1 MYQQQPLQT
10 SDSPL
15 IKANGVLSDASPAP
29 PADNWQVAI
38 PLTTNSPEANP
49 ATAELVAKLAREAGF
64 ELCGIAPVEAYPELT
79 RLPEWLARGYHG
91 EMKYLLDSRREDP
104 ARVMDGARS
113 VIVTALSYNRAQP
126 YSTQVS
132 PTSGDEAPRGWISR
146 YAWGDDY
153 HDVMKR
159 KLENLIAALRRELPQ
174 QFKARAY
181 VDTGPIHER
190 IAAHH
195 AGLGWLA
202 KNTLLINEHIGSWF
216 FLGVIVTDLDL
227 PSASPGA
234 SRELPPDLCG
244 TCSLCID
251 ACPTGAI
258 VEPYVL
264 DARLCISYLTIELRG
279 EIPTELRPQMGRM
292 VYGCDICQD
301 VCPWNHKASTN
312 GDPAFEPRTLSIPEA
327 IPEAAQ
333 PVASSPSQ
341 GPESLFAPL
350 LEALASL
357 SEEQYR
363 SIFRRSAIKRAK
375 WRGLVR
381 NACVALGNSKLTR
394 GHATHQRITALLQRL
409 ADGNDPII
417 SEHAR
422 WALDRLSN

>member
-1 MYQQQPLQT
+1 M
-10 SDSPL
+10 
-15 IKANGVLSDASPAP
+15 N
-29 PADNWQVAI
+29 I
-38 PLTTNSPEANP
+38 PITTNSPQANP
-49 ATAELVAKLAREAGF
+49 VTGELISKLAREAGF
-64 ELCGIAPVEAYPELT
+64 ELCGIAPVETYPELS
-79 RLPEWLARGYHG
+79 RIPEWLARAYHG
-91 EMKYLLDSRREDP
+91 EMKYLQDPRREDP
-104 ARVMDGARS
+104 ARVMEGAKS
-113 VIVTALSYNRAQP
+113 LIVTALPYNRAQP

-132 PTSGDEAPRGWISR
+132 PTCGDEASRGWISR

-159 KLENLIAALRRELPQ
+159 KLEDLIAALRRELPQ
-174 QFKARAY
+174 QFEARAY

-190 IAAHH
+190 VAAHH

-202 KNTLLINEHIGSWF
+202 KNTLLINEHLGSWF

-227 PSASPGA
+227 LSVSSASSGA
-234 SRELPPDLCG
+234 SREPPPDLCG
-244 TCSLCID
+244 TCSLCIE

-264 DARLCISYLTIELRG
+264 DARRCISYLTIELRG
-279 EIPTELRPQMGRM
+279 SIPDDLRSQIGRM

-301 VCPWNHKASTN
+301 VCPWNHNAPTN
-312 GDPAFEPRTLSIPEA
+312 GDPAFEPRALDIPEA

-333 PVASSPSQ
+333 PLSGWPSQ
-341 GPESLFAPL
+341 SAEWLFAPL
-350 LEALASL
+350 LEPLAAL

-363 SIFRRSAIKRAK
+363 IIFRGSAIKRAK

-394 GHATHQRITALLQRL
+394 GDATHRRITALLQRL
-409 ADGNDPII
+409 IDANASEPII

-422 WALDRLSN
+422 WALERLSTQLIT

>member
-1 MYQQQPLQT
+1 
-10 SDSPL
+10 
-15 IKANGVLSDASPAP
+15 
-29 PADNWQVAI
+29 
-38 PLTTNSPEANP
+38 
-49 ATAELVAKLAREAGF
+49 
-64 ELCGIAPVEAYPELT
+64 
-79 RLPEWLARGYHG
+79 
-91 EMKYLLDSRREDP
+91 MKYLADSRREDP

-113 VIVTALSYNRAQP
+113 IIVTALTYNRAQP

-132 PTSGDEAPRGWISR
+132 PTAGDAAPRGWISR

-159 KLENLIAALRRELPQ
+159 NLEDLIAALHLELPQ
-174 QFKARAY
+174 RFEARAY
-181 VDTGPIHER
+181 ADTGPIHER

-202 KNTLLINEHIGSWF
+202 KNTLLINEQLGSWF

-227 PSASPGA
+227 HGLSSAIPN
-234 SRELPPDLCG
+234 ELAPDLCG

-264 DARLCISYLTIELRG
+264 DARRCISYLTIELRG
-279 EIPTELRPQMGRM
+279 AIPDDLRTPMGRM
-292 VYGCDICQD
+292 VFGCDICQD
-301 VCPWNHKASTN
+301 VCPWNHKAATD
-312 GDPAFEPRTLSIPEA
+312 GDPAFDPRALDTPTLGDPKA
-327 IPEAAQ
+327 H
-333 PVASSPSQ
+333 SPSQ
-341 GPESLFAPL
+341 CAESLFAPL
-350 LEALASL
+350 LEVLASL

-363 SIFRRSAIKRAK
+363 RTFRGSAIKRAK

-394 GHATHQRITALLQRL
+394 GHTTFERITSLLRKL
-409 ADGNDPII
+409 AEASDPII

-422 WALDRLSN
+422 WALGRLGA